1 MEWSEKL
8 LHISKVMCL
17 CFLFIHVKNNCFVY
31 ISFCRINPYGL
42 VEIVEVIVDHI
53 TDKKEAIEFLGKI
66 KDKVKICDEAVW
78 YVQVS
83 L

>member
-1 MEWSEKL
+1 MFF
-8 LHISKVMCL
+8 V
-17 CFLFIHVKNNCFVY
+17 LFITF
-31 ISFCRINPYGL
+31 RINPYGL

-53 TDKKEAIEFLGKI
+53 TDKKEAVEFLSKI

-83 L
+83 AYI